1 VYFRGVDLPA
11 ALIDAHSA
19 GRLAIFVGAGASM
32 APPSALPGFY
42 DLVKTIRDRS
52 KLAGVI
58 SDRDLDELPLDEIL
72 GKIKSDHKVDVHLR
86 IYELISEQRS
96 RPALLHKAIVRLAT
110 ASTVRLI
117 TTNYDRH
124 LSAALDGHAVTEYLA
139 PALPMG
145 DDFDGIVYLHGRID
159 QEHRRLIA
167 TDEDFGKAYLND
179 AWAARFLDRMFGKY
193 PVLFVGYSHNDTI
206 MKYLARGLGGRS
218 ESRYALTS
226 DSDESFW
233 RRLGITPIRC
243 ERADQPKVLDDWA
256 VRSLEGL
263 LGKRSRVKDLVAGQ
277 DPSPV
282 PEDVS
287 FLEGVLA
294 DRDAVRF
301 FTQYARGEAWLQWA
315 DGRPEF
321 ATIFYPSPHVDSE
334 VTRELAWWFAQNYI
348 VDDPISDTAFH
359 LVANADGDLGDQ
371 LVFAAARQLAAQKRP
386 LSERMRR
393 WLLLITR
400 DGRNRSRDVF
410 LNSLLDDSSM
420 MVDPDTA
427 LFVLDYL
434 SEPQIRL
441 SRNYSQLFGPSFE
454 PVTRD
459 RDMLLREAWRK
470 TFKPVLGK
478 YATQILDIE
487 ERHIRRADL
496 QLTVAGE
503 SDRQRPSAW
512 RASIIAEDHNLTSPL
527 GFQVDVARECL
538 ESLLESEH
546 LDVECRLWSWI
557 EGDVVL
563 LRRLALHGWTIRSDK
578 TSAEKIQWLISVGA
592 LYDSELR
599 TEANSLV
606 LKACPD
612 AGEEAI
618 DALVD
623 EIRQHWADDKY
634 APRRAYV
641 LLKSI
646 DEVTNP

>member
-1 VYFRGVDLPA
+1 
-11 ALIDAHSA
+11 
-19 GRLAIFVGAGASM
+19 M

-42 DLVKTIRDRS
+42 ELVKKIRDGS
-52 KLAGVI
+52 NLAGVI

-72 GKIKSDHKVDVHLR
+72 GKIESDHEVDVHLR
-86 IYELISEQRS
+86 IYEFISEQRS
-96 RPALLHKAIVRLAT
+96 RPAPLHKAIVRLAI
-110 ASTVRLI
+110 ASTVRLV

-124 LSAALDGHAVTEYLA
+124 LSTVLAGQDVAEYLA

-179 AWAARFLDRMFGKY
+179 AWAARFLDRMFGEY

-226 DSDESFW
+226 DSDDTFW

-243 ERADQPKVLDDWA
+243 DRADQPKLLDDWA
-256 VRSLEGL
+256 ARSIEGL
-263 LGKRSRVKDLVAGQ
+263 LGKRSRIKDLVAEQ
-277 DPSPV
+277 DPSPI
-282 PEDVS
+282 PEAVA

-294 DRDAVRF
+294 DKDTVRF

-315 DGRPEF
+315 EGRPEF

-334 VTRELAWWFAQNYI
+334 VTRELSNWFAENYI
-348 VDDPISDTAFH
+348 VDDPVSDTAFH
-359 LVANADGDLGDQ
+359 LVANVDGHLGDQ
-371 LVFAAARQLAAQKRP
+371 LLFAVSRQLSVQKRP

-393 WLLLITR
+393 WLLLVTS

-420 MVDPDTA
+420 MVDPDAA

-441 SRNYSQLFGPSFE
+441 SRSYSQLFGPSFE

-459 RDMLLREAWRK
+459 RDMMLREAWRR
-470 TFKPVLGK
+470 TFKPVLRE
-478 YATQILDIE
+478 YAKQILDIA
-487 ERHIRRADL
+487 ERHIRRTDL
-496 QLTVAGE
+496 QLTLAGE
-503 SDRQRPSAW
+503 SDRQRPSTW
-512 RASIIAEDHNLTSPL
+512 RASIIAEDQNLTSPL
-527 GFQVDVARECL
+527 GFLVDVARECL
-538 ESLLESEH
+538 DSLLESENS
-546 LDVECRLWSWI
+546 DVGNRLRAWV

-563 LRRLALHGWTIRSDK
+563 LRRLALYGWTIRSGK
-578 TSAEKIQWLISVGA
+578 TSAEKIKWLISVGA
-592 LYDSELR
+592 LHDSELR
-599 TEANSLV
+599 VEANSLV

-623 EIRQHWADDKY
+623 EIRQHWGDDKF

>member
-1 VYFRGVDLPA
+1 
-11 ALIDAHSA
+11 
-19 GRLAIFVGAGASM
+19 M
-32 APPSALPGFY
+32 APPSALPDFY
-42 DLVKTIRDRS
+42 ELVKKIRDRS
-52 KLAGVI
+52 NLAGVI
-58 SDRDLDELPLDEIL
+58 SDKDLDELPLDEML
-72 GKIKSDHKVDVHLR
+72 GKIKSDHEVDVHLR
-86 IYELISEQRS
+86 IYELISGHRS
-96 RPALLHKAIVRLAT
+96 RPAPLHQAIAHLAS

-124 LSAALDGHAVTEYLA
+124 LSTVLDGQDVTEYLA

-226 DSDESFW
+226 DSDDSFW
-233 RRLGITPIRC
+233 RRLGITPIQC
-243 ERADQPKVLDDWA
+243 ARADQPKLLDDWA
-256 VRSLEGL
+256 ARIVGGL
-263 LGKRSRVKDLVAGQ
+263 LGKRSRIKELVAEQ
-277 DPSPV
+277 DPSPI
-282 PEDVS
+282 PEAVS

-294 DRDAVRF
+294 DKDTVRF

-315 DGRPEF
+315 EGRPEF

-334 VTRELAWWFAQNYI
+334 ITRELACWFVENYI
-348 VDDPISDTAFH
+348 VDDPVSDTAFH
-359 LVANADGDLGDQ
+359 LVANVDGHLGDQ
-371 LVFAAARQLAAQKRP
+371 LLFAVARQLSVQKRP

-393 WLLLITR
+393 WLLLVTR

-420 MVDPDTA
+420 TVDPDAA

-441 SRNYSQLFGPSFE
+441 SRSYSQLFGPSFE

-459 RDMLLREAWRK
+459 RDMMLREAWRK
-470 TFKPVLGK
+470 TFKPVLRK
-478 YATQILDIE
+478 YAMQILDIA
-487 ERHIRRADL
+487 ERHIRRTDL

-503 SDRQRPSAW
+503 SDRQRPSTW
-512 RASIIAEDHNLTSPL
+512 RASIVAEDHNLSSPL

-538 ESLLESEH
+538 ESLLESENS
-546 LDVECRLWSWI
+546 DVECRLRSWV
-557 EGDVVL
+557 EGNVVL
-563 LRRLALHGWTIRSDK
+563 LRRLALYGWTIRSDR
-578 TSAEKIQWLISVGA
+578 TSAEKIKWLISVGA
-592 LYDSELR
+592 LHDSELR
-599 TEANSLV
+599 SEANSLV

-623 EIRQHWADDKY
+623 EIRQHWADDKF

-646 DEVTNP
+646 EEVTNP

>member
-1 VYFRGVDLPA
+1 MDLPA

-52 KLAGVI
+52 QLAGVI
-58 SDRDLDELPLDEIL
+58 PDRDLGELPLDEIL
-72 GKIKSDHKVDVHLR
+72 GKIKSDHAVDVHLR
-86 IYELISEQRS
+86 IYELISKQRS
-96 RPALLHKAIVRLAT
+96 RPAPLHKAIAHLAT

-124 LSAALDGHAVTEYLA
+124 LSTALADHDVIEYLA

-145 DDFDGIVYLHGRID
+145 DDFDGLVYLHGRID

-179 AWAARFLDRMFGKY
+179 AWASRFLDRMFGRY

-226 DSDESFW
+226 DDDESFW
-233 RRLGITPIRC
+233 RRLGITPIHC
-243 ERADQPKVLDDWA
+243 ERDDQPNLLADWA
-256 VRSLEGL
+256 DRSLEGL
-263 LGKRSRVKDLVAGQ
+263 LGKRIRVKDLVAGQ

-294 DRDAVRF
+294 DEDAVRF

-315 DGRPEF
+315 ASRPEF
-321 ATIFYPSPHVDSE
+321 ATIFHPSPHADSE
-334 VTRELAWWFAQNYI
+334 VTRELANWFADNYI
-348 VDDPISDTAFH
+348 IDDPEFDTAFH
-359 LVANADGDLGDQ
+359 LVADADGHLSDQ
-371 LVFAAARQLAAQKRP
+371 LLFAVARRLAAQERP
-386 LSERMRR
+386 LSEHMRR
-393 WLLLITR
+393 WLLLVTR

-410 LNSLLDDSSM
+410 LNSLLEDSSM
-420 MVDPDTA
+420 AEDPATA
-427 LFVLDYL
+427 LFLLDYL

-441 SRNYSQLFGPSFE
+441 SRSFSQLFGPSFE

-470 TFKPVLGK
+470 TFKPVLHT
-478 YATQILDIE
+478 YATQILEIA

-496 QLTVAGE
+496 QLAVAGE
-503 SDRQRPSAW
+503 SDRQRPSTW

-538 ESLLESEH
+538 ESLLEAEH
-546 LDVECRLWSWI
+546 SDVDCRLQAWI
-557 EGDVVL
+557 KGDVVL

-578 TSAEKIQWLISVGA
+578 ASAEKIRWLISAGA
-592 LYDSELR
+592 LHDFELR

-606 LKACPD
+606 LTACRD

-623 EIRQHWADDKY
+623 DIRQHWADDKY

-641 LLKSI
+641 LLKAI
-646 DEVTNP
+646 DEVTKP